1 MEEECGCR
9 KPRLCVEV
17 WRKSRDSVEELWRE
31 PVIVWKTIVDAGN
44 PESVWMKSVEPG
56 GSPVLCG
63 GSLWTMLNRNGSRKP
78 RDCVNE

>member
-1 MEEECGCR
+1 M
-9 KPRLCVEV
+9 
-17 WRKSRDSVEELWRE
+17 
-31 PVIVWKTIVDAGN
+31 IVWKTIVDAGN